1 MRDISRG
8 LDYLC
13 VLIFLLDLLNVSDND
28 GYCRH
33 NRTPA
38 IIHRDMKSSNVLI
51 TARGVAKINDFGLA
65 RVKNSTRS
73 MVRSL
78 VGTVHYQAP
87 ELWVPHPRYNEKVSL
102 RNSFF
107 YSKNQGLTFRRR
119 QVDVYSC
126 AMVFWEILTWHQ
138 PNKKY
143 PFEVRSAV
151 VWVFRSGSLM
161 TVKCFSRE

>member
-1 MRDISRG
+1 MHTHS
-8 LDYLC
+8 
-13 VLIFLLDLLNVSDND
+13 
-28 GYCRH
+28 H
-33 NRTPA
+33 NRSPA

-65 RVKNSTRS
+65 RVKNSARS

-87 ELWVPHPRYNEKVSL
+87 ELWVPHPRYNEKVQKVSGSADL
-102 RNSFF
+102 RVR
-107 YSKNQGLTFRRR
+107 LTKMANAL

-143 PFEVRSAV
+143 PFEVRRV
-151 VWVFRSGSLM
+151 RLFFFDVWETDGIA
-161 TVKCFSRE
+161 SRE